1 MDTKQ
6 IINMW
11 KHLYYKDSKDD
22 VLKDME
28 TLLLL
33 IEQMII
39 HISKKSLTPRQDYK
53 ELREEYKLIVKLYNK
68 TLQKYTNLTKN
79 SKKW

>member
-1 MDTKQ
+1 
-6 IINMW
+6 MW
-11 KHLYYKDSKDD
+11 KHLYYKDSKDE
-22 VLKDME
+22 VLKEIE

-68 TLQKYTNLTKN
+68 TLQKYNNLINN
-79 SKKW
+79 SKK

>member
-1 MDTKQ
+1 VDTKL

-11 KHLYYKDSKDD
+11 KHLYYKDSKDE
-22 VLKDME
+22 VLKEIEM
-28 TLLLL
+28 LLLL

-53 ELREEYKLIVKLYNK
+53 ELREEYKIIVKLYNK
-68 TLQKYTNLTKN
+68 TLQKYNNLINN
-79 SKKW
+79 SKK

>member
-1 MDTKQ
+1 MDTKL

-11 KHLYYKDSKDD
+11 KHLYYKDSKDE
-22 VLKDME
+22 VLKEIEM
-28 TLLLL
+28 LLLL

-53 ELREEYKLIVKLYNK
+53 ELREEYKIIVKLYNK
-68 TLQKYTNLTKN
+68 TLQKYNNLINN
-79 SKKW
+79 SKK

>member
-1 MDTKQ
+1 
-6 IINMW
+6 MW

-68 TLQKYTNLTKN
+68 TLQKYNNLINN
-79 SKKW
+79 SKK

>member
-1 MDTKQ
+1 
-6 IINMW
+6 MW
-11 KHLYYKDSKDD
+11 KHLYYKDSKDE
-22 VLKDME
+22 VLKEIE

-53 ELREEYKLIVKLYNK
+53 ELREEYKIIVKLYNK
-68 TLQKYTNLTKN
+68 TLQKYNNLINN
-79 SKKW
+79 SKK

>member
-1 MDTKQ
+1 
-6 IINMW
+6 MW

-79 SKKW
+79 SKK

>member
-1 MDTKQ
+1 MDTKL

-11 KHLYYKDSKDD
+11 KHLYYKDSKDE
-22 VLKDME
+22 VLKEIE

-53 ELREEYKLIVKLYNK
+53 ELREEYKIIVKLYNK
-68 TLQKYTNLTKN
+68 TLQKYNNLINN